1 MAKPEGRA
9 DPPLV
14 TCSPFPRG
22 HDNKRRSRGTE
33 EPWAAEQGSRC
44 QRRGCLTCGGS
55 WIEGRRCRAPG
66 TGSDLLA
73 PCPGLQELGQAL
85 PAPLRAAPERG
96 RGARTAQRT
105 RPRTDPTSP
114 PGPAPGRA
122 IPGHPRGAPGTSGG
136 RDGKG
141 KEGKGGV
148 GGGDRRPLT
157 VVPVKFS
164 SIDPVAPGLPQHRLG
179 AGQGPALPDGR
190 HCRCGGGGAGAA
202 PASSASSLAVAGPP
216 LPLPGGRA
224 ALLPPDVTRGPRRH
238 SFRCYNVTRK
248 VSGRL
253 RWRPALKA
261 APRRCQ
267 PARSLALGFLPA
279 GNLRP
284 CGGADSPLRRP
295 GGQRPGA
302 HYCAGSAA
310 FLFTV

>member
-1 MAKPEGRA
+1 MPH
-9 DPPLV
+9 L
-14 TCSPFPRG
+14 
-22 HDNKRRSRGTE
+22 RRE
-33 EPWAAEQGSRC
+33 LPAP
-44 QRRGCLTCGGS
+44 RRGS
-55 WIEGRRCRAPG
+55 IEGRRCRAPG

-85 PAPLRAAPERG
+85 PAPRRSRARPGGAHRTTNSAANAGGGNGPRLPAGPGTPPCRPGAPAGCAWDERG
-96 RGARTAQRT
+96 EGGGGGGARQ
-105 RPRTDPTSP
+105 
-114 PGPAPGRA
+114 
-122 IPGHPRGAPGTSGG
+122 
-136 RDGKG
+136 
-141 KEGKGGV
+141 
-148 GGGDRRPLT
+148 PLT

-164 SIDPVAPGLPQHRLG
+164 SIDPVAPGLPQHRLR

-267 PARSLALGFLPA
+267 PARSLGFLPA
-279 GNLRP
+279 GSQRP